1 MSKKRKINE
10 EFIERKF
17 DKEKQLEIAD
27 KFTNYFS
34 EITGISKDELEDYSR
49 KVDSGEIKVDND
61 LDV

>member
-1 MSKKRKINE
+1 MSKKKKVNE

-17 DKEKQLEIAD
+17 DREKQLEISD